1 MPRKRTEAQ
10 IKSEK
15 RRDLKYKS
23 FGIRVKVEM
32 MEEIKIYCSIS
43 NISIHQFIIDA
54 IKEKLGRRK

>member
-15 RRDLKYKS
+15 RRDLKNKS
-23 FGIRVKVEM
+23 FGIRITIEL
-32 MEEIKIYCSIS
+32 MEEIKMYCSIN

-54 IKEKLGRRK
+54 IKEKLGKKN